1 MKILMPS
8 DDGKLISSHFGRT
21 RGFLIFEIQDNK
33 ILKKDYI
40 LNTITGHGRGI
51 HESGSHNYS
60 SHAGIIEALEDVQ
73 IVISHGMGRRLYED
87 LKNAGKEVYVT
98 DTINPEEAI
107 DLYLN
112 VKLTNVE
119 DLLD

>member
-40 LNTITGHGRGI
+40 LNTITGHGRGM

-112 VKLTNVE
+112 GKLISIE